1 MAPNPKDSNR
11 YLVLDGLRGVAAFSV
26 MFYHFCMGSSVALF
40 PNATVGVD
48 LFFMLSGFVLAH
60 AYATRFQQGYAYS
73 AYLYRVLT
81 RLYPMLL
88 AGCVLGMVALF
99 LNKAAGFTNVSTQDI
114 VMAFVS
120 NALFLPYLHTSSFTA
135 YVQPIFP
142 TNHPAW
148 SLFFQLT
155 ANILLLP
162 LLVLQSKRLL
172 QVMLASFAAL
182 MWLGYV
188 YASSTHQPVWVN
200 PSIGWD
206 SLNFMGG
213 FPRVLF
219 SFTLGMLLQRLL
231 QNPSA
236 KAWLA
241 GSKIYQ
247 FACKVPF
254 LVYALALGLFSLS
267 PTYASGAFA
276 VLSLLACPLV
286 ILLGAGSA
294 HTSKTM
300 SHLSTF
306 LSWISYP
313 LYCVHMPVGWLVD
326 YAYKTKSLP
335 PALASLPQ
343 PALSSIAAVIVTI
356 VLVKLYEEPLRT
368 LLTPKKR
375 A

>member
-1 MAPNPKDSNR
+1 MANESNR

-26 MFYHFCMGSSVALF
+26 MIYHFCMGSSMALF

-48 LFFMLSGFVLAH
+48 LFFMLSGFVLAY
-60 AYATRFQQGYAYS
+60 AYTGRFQQGYPYG
-73 AYLYRVLT
+73 AYLYRVII

-88 AGCVLGMVALF
+88 AGCILGAIALV
-99 LNKAAGFTNVSTQDI
+99 LNKEAGFIDVSTHDI

-120 NALFLPYLHTSSFTA
+120 NALFLPYLHTQSFTA

-162 LLVLQSKRLL
+162 LLVLRTRKLA
-172 QVMLASFAAL
+172 QVMLASLAAL

-188 YASSTHQPVWVN
+188 YASSTHQHVLIN

-213 FPRVLF
+213 FPRVFF
-219 SFTLGMLLQRLL
+219 SFTLGILLQRFLT
-231 QNPSA
+231 NPAFKDGLA
-236 KAWLA
+236 KNKL
-241 GSKIYQ
+241 YQ
-247 FACKVPF
+247 LACKIPF

-267 PTYASGAFA
+267 PTYGSGVFA
-276 VLSLLACPLV
+276 ILTLLLCPLV
-286 ILLGAGSA
+286 IILGAGSGHRSWVMVKLA
-294 HTSKTM
+294 
-300 SHLSTF
+300 TF

-313 LYCVHMPVGWLVD
+313 LYCVHMPIGWLID
-326 YAYKTKSLP
+326 NAIKTHRLP
-335 PALASLPQ
+335 AALISIPQ
-343 PALSSIAAVIVTI
+343 PVLSSVAAIVVTI
-356 VLVKLYEEPLRT
+356 ILVKLYEEPLRT
-368 LLTPKKR
+368 LLTPKKK

>member
-1 MAPNPKDSNR
+1 MAQDSNR
-11 YLVLDGLRGVAAFSV
+11 YLVLDGLRGVAAISV
-26 MFYHFCMGSSVALF
+26 MLYHFCMGTSMALF

-60 AYATRFQQGYAYS
+60 AYTARFQQGYAYS
-73 AYLYRVLT
+73 AYLYRVLI

-88 AGCVLGMVALF
+88 AGCVLGALGLF
-99 LNKAAGFTNVSTQDI
+99 LHRNAGFIAVSDKEI
-114 VMAFVS
+114 IMAFVS
-120 NALFLPYLHTSSFTA
+120 NALFLPYLHLSKFTA

-142 TNHPAW
+142 TDHPAW

-162 LLVLQSKRLL
+162 LLVLRTKKLA
-172 QVMLASFAAL
+172 QVMLASLIGL

-188 YASSTHQPVWVN
+188 YASSTNQPVLVN

-219 SFTLGMLLQRLL
+219 GFTAGILLQRFLHT
-231 QNPSA
+231 PVTRS
-236 KAWLA
+236 WLDNN
-241 GSKIYQ
+241 SVYQ
-247 FACKVPF
+247 KACKIPF
-254 LVYALALGLFSLS
+254 IAYALALGLFSLS
-267 PTYASGAFA
+267 PTYGYGIFA

-294 HTSKTM
+294 HTSRIMTN
-300 SHLSTF
+300 LSTF
-306 LSWISYP
+306 MSWISYP
-313 LYCVHMPVGWLVD
+313 LYCVHMPVGWLID
-326 YAYKTKSLP
+326 TAYKTHSLP
-335 PALASLPQ
+335 PALAALPQ
-343 PALSSIAAVIVTI
+343 SVLSVLAAVPVTI
-356 VLVKLYEEPLRT
+356 VLIKLYEEPVRA

-375 A
+375 G